1 MVGHN
6 NHLVVRGHQ
15 EFEMDLAEQFASFVI
30 VAARRADPITRAI
43 VSYLEAVIALGIS
56 LVKVVENGNEAVLAI
71 EGFPEP
77 KLDGRNE

>member
-1 MVGHN
+1 
-6 NHLVVRGHQ
+6 
-15 EFEMDLAEQFASFVI
+15 MDLAEQFASFVI

-43 VSYLEAVIALGIS
+43 VSYLEVVIALGIS